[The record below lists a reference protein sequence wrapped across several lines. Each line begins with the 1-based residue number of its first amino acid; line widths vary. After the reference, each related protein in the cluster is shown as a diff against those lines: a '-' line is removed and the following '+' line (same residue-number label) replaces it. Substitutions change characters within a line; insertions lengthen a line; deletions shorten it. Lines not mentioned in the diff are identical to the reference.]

1 LGALLRGGRFIFCA
15 LGVSTPAALAAQDGA
30 PCLMFA
36 MVAAIRFVLHSTAAG
51 RIAARTKFVR
61 LRLRH
66 ARVATRASRAV
77 IVSAVGQLVAPA
89 HHELKP
95 VTLAAF
101 AAAHEHPGRIAY
113 DFEMT
118 RARLTTPCAI
128 GIEDMPVLGGNALH
142 DRASARLVPHRP
154 AAVGNGVPRITN
166 SVRSG

>member
-1 LGALLRGGRFIFCA
+1 
-15 LGVSTPAALAAQDGA
+15 
-30 PCLMFA
+30 MFA
-36 MVAAIRFVLHSTAAG
+36 MVAAIRFVLHSTGTG
-51 RIAARTKFVR
+51 RIAARTKYVR
-61 LRLRH
+61 LSRRH
-66 ARVATRASRAV
+66 AGVATRASRAA

-128 GIEDMPVLGGNALH
+128 GIEDMPVLGGNAL
-142 DRASARLVPHRP
+142 
-154 AAVGNGVPRITN
+154 
-166 SVRSG
+166 